1 MTFNPTKP
9 QANDLLSVSQ
19 SDLQTNF
26 NQSNTIMGV
35 NHINFDNSIYPGAVP
50 GDRGKHVQVVMKV
63 PTVTPPITAAAEGAL
78 YIANTGAARE
88 QLRYRRE
95 SNGVVCP
102 LTELIGAYARFD
114 GTTGALIGY
123 SFNVS
128 GVVRVGTRFTVSFSN
143 AMAANTYGV
152 IATAETTIASQI
164 MRVSPDVFDVAFV
177 ELEADQVGLNRP
189 QSISI
194 FVVGEIA

>member
-1 MTFNPTKP
+1 
-9 QANDLLSVSQ
+9 
-19 SDLQTNF
+19 
-26 NQSNTIMGV
+26 
-35 NHINFDNSIYPGAVP
+35 
-50 GDRGKHVQVVMKV
+50 MKV